1 MHRHFTGIFQEVNLM
16 RVRIIC
22 CAAAIIAFA
31 APRAHASD
39 WDKLTYLTFS
49 APFQVPGMTLGA
61 GTYTFKLV
69 DGSGDRHIV
78 EILDKRTNK
87 PLTLLMTIP
96 DQRVE
101 ASDKPVVMFSERPSG
116 TPPAVRAWFYPG
128 NTVGDEFVYPRKQAT
143 VIAKATHQRV
153 LSMSDDSASDRDR
166 MKSADVGRVD
176 GDGIMADS
184 SPAPSGAAPMRSA
197 AQNRAPAGTEPD
209 GTRRPTRKT
218 LPQTASN
225 LGLFELLSGLMFA
238 AGFGVRAVRTRLAG

>member
-1 MHRHFTGIFQEVNLM
+1 M

-22 CAAAIIAFA
+22 CVAAIIALA
-31 APRAHASD
+31 ASRADASD

-78 EILDKRTNK
+78 EILDKRSNK

-96 DQRVE
+96 DQRLE

-116 TPPAVRAWFYPG
+116 SPPAVRAWFYPG
-128 NTVGDEFVYPRKQAT
+128 NTVGDEFVYPRKQAM

-153 LSMSDDSASDRDR
+153 LSMSDDSAADRER
-166 MKSADVGRVD
+166 MKSAGVDRVD
-176 GDGIMADS
+176 GDRIVANA
-184 SPAPSGAAPMRSA
+184 SPAPGAAAPMSSA
-197 AQNRAPAGTEPD
+197 AQTSAPAGAEPD
-209 GTRRPTRKT
+209 RSRRSMRKT
-218 LPQTASN
+218 LPQTASS
-225 LGLFELLSGLMFA
+225 LELFELLSGLMFA
-238 AGFGVRAVRTRLAG
+238 AGFGVRAIRTRRALCPSWFDA